1 MADDPMEE
9 FLARERAALG
19 QDAEQFQS
27 GPTSAVLS
35 PVASQSASDVAIL
48 PTLNPASPE
57 FTTPVSSSA
66 FPPASQTSPSSQAL
80 SPASQALSPASQALS
95 PASQALSPV
104 AHSTP
109 SQFDQEWQSTHRAEI
124 AERDAAS
131 DAKHADTVKEAQRA
145 IDAFYA
151 EYNERRD
158 RAIEENRAQ
167 QEIETQAATRG
178 TLWERVGKQIDMA
191 TKASNESPTGQRSLV
206 RDTARM
212 RDLLQDLK
220 RDADAP
226 GAKQKATAA

>member
-35 PVASQSASDVAIL
+35 PTVSEQASDVAIL
-48 PTLNPASPE
+48 PTLNPISPS
-57 FTTPVSSSA
+57 FTSVSSSA
-66 FPPASQTSPSSQAL
+66 FPSSQTSTPAPQAP

-95 PASQALSPV
+95 PPPA
-104 AHSTP
+104 
-109 SQFDQEWQSTHRAEI
+109 QFDQEWQSTHRAEI
-124 AERDAAS
+124 TSRDETSA
-131 DAKHADTVKEAQRA
+131 AKHADTVKEAQRA
-145 IDAFYA
+145 IDTFYA
-151 EYNERRD
+151 EYNERKD

-191 TKASNESPTGQRSLV
+191 TKASSEAQRSQV

-220 RDADAP
+220 RDANAP
-226 GAKQKATAA
+226 GVKQKTVI

>member
-35 PVASQSASDVAIL
+35 PTVSEQASDVAIL
-48 PTLNPASPE
+48 PTLNPISPS
-57 FTTPVSSSA
+57 FTSVSSSA
-66 FPPASQTSPSSQAL
+66 FPSSQTSTPAPQAP
-80 SPASQALSPASQALS
+80 SPASQALSPP
-95 PASQALSPV
+95 PA
-104 AHSTP
+104 
-109 SQFDQEWQSTHRAEI
+109 QFDQEWQSTHRAEI
-124 AERDAAS
+124 TSRDETSA
-131 DAKHADTVKEAQRA
+131 AKHADTVKEAQRA
-145 IDAFYA
+145 IDTFYA
-151 EYNERRD
+151 EYNERKD

-191 TKASNESPTGQRSLV
+191 TKASSEAQRSQV

-220 RDADAP
+220 RDANSP
-226 GAKQKATAA
+226 GVKQKTVI

>member
-35 PVASQSASDVAIL
+35 PTVSEQASDVAIL
-48 PTLNPASPE
+48 PTLNPISPS
-57 FTTPVSSSA
+57 FTSVSSSA
-66 FPPASQTSPSSQAL
+66 FPSSQTSTPAPQAL

-95 PASQALSPV
+95 PPPA
-104 AHSTP
+104 
-109 SQFDQEWQSTHRAEI
+109 QFDQEWQSTHRAEI
-124 AERDAAS
+124 TSRDETSA
-131 DAKHADTVKEAQRA
+131 AKHADTVKEAQRA
-145 IDAFYA
+145 IDTFYA
-151 EYNERRD
+151 EYNERKD

-191 TKASNESPTGQRSLV
+191 TKASSEAQRSQV

-220 RDADAP
+220 RDANAP
-226 GAKQKATAA
+226 GVKQKTVI

>member
-80 SPASQALSPASQALS
+80 SPASQALSPVS
-95 PASQALSPV
+95 
-104 AHSTP
+104 HSTP

-124 AERDAAS
+124 TERDAAS

-226 GAKQKATAA
+226 GAKQKAAAA

>member
-35 PVASQSASDVAIL
+35 PTVSEQASDVAIL
-48 PTLNPASPE
+48 PTLNPISPS
-57 FTTPVSSSA
+57 FTSVSSSA
-66 FPPASQTSPSSQAL
+66 FPSSQTSTPAPQAL
-80 SPASQALSPASQALS
+80 SPPPA
-95 PASQALSPV
+95 
-104 AHSTP
+104 
-109 SQFDQEWQSTHRAEI
+109 QFDQEWQSTHRAEI
-124 AERDAAS
+124 TSRDETSA
-131 DAKHADTVKEAQRA
+131 AKHADTVKEAQRA
-145 IDAFYA
+145 IDTFYA
-151 EYNERRD
+151 EYNERKD

-191 TKASNESPTGQRSLV
+191 TKASSEAQRSQV

-220 RDADAP
+220 RDANSP
-226 GAKQKATAA
+226 GVKQKTVI

>member
-35 PVASQSASDVAIL
+35 PTMSEQASDVAIL
-48 PTLNPASPE
+48 PTLNPISPS
-57 FTTPVSSSA
+57 FTSVSSSA
-66 FPPASQTSPSSQAL
+66 FPSSQTSTPAPQAP

-95 PASQALSPV
+95 PPPA
-104 AHSTP
+104 
-109 SQFDQEWQSTHRAEI
+109 QFDQEWQSTHRAEI
-124 AERDAAS
+124 TSRDETSA
-131 DAKHADTVKEAQRA
+131 AKHADTVKEAQRA
-145 IDAFYA
+145 IDTFYA
-151 EYNERRD
+151 EYNERKD

-191 TKASNESPTGQRSLV
+191 TKASSEAQRSQV

-220 RDADAP
+220 RDANSP
-226 GAKQKATAA
+226 GVKQKTVI

>member
-35 PVASQSASDVAIL
+35 PTMSEQASDVAIL
-48 PTLNPASPE
+48 PTLNPISPS
-57 FTTPVSSSA
+57 FTSVSSSA
-66 FPPASQTSPSSQAL
+66 FPSSQTSTPAPQALSPPSQAP
-80 SPASQALSPASQALS
+80 SPASQALSPPSQALS
-95 PASQALSPV
+95 P
-104 AHSTP
+104 TP
-109 SQFDQEWQSTHRAEI
+109 AQFDQEWQSTHRAEI
-124 AERDAAS
+124 TSRDETSA
-131 DAKHADTVKEAQRA
+131 AKHADTVKEAQRA
-145 IDAFYA
+145 IDTFYA
-151 EYNERRD
+151 EYNERKD

-167 QEIETQAATRG
+167 QEIEAQAATRG

-191 TKASNESPTGQRSLV
+191 TKASSEALRSQV

-220 RDADAP
+220 RDANAP
-226 GAKQKATAA
+226 GAKQKAV

>member
-35 PVASQSASDVAIL
+35 PTVSEQASDVAIL
-48 PTLNPASPE
+48 PTLNPTSPG
-57 FTTPVSSSA
+57 FTSVSSSA
-66 FPPASQTSPSSQAL
+66 FPTSQSSTPAPQAI
-80 SPASQALSPASQALS
+80 SPAPQATS
-95 PASQALSPV
+95 
-104 AHSTP
+104 P

-124 AERDAAS
+124 TSRDETSA
-131 DAKHADTVKEAQRA
+131 AKHADTVKEAQRA
-145 IDAFYA
+145 IDVFYT
-151 EYNERRD
+151 EYNERKD

-167 QEIETQAATRG
+167 QEIEMQAATRG

-191 TKASNESPTGQRSLV
+191 TKAANEAQRSQV
-206 RDTARM
+206 RDTTRM

-220 RDADAP
+220 RDENAP
-226 GAKQKATAA
+226 GAKKKTPVA

>member
-35 PVASQSASDVAIL
+35 PTMSEQASDVAIL
-48 PTLNPASPE
+48 PTLNPISPS
-57 FTTPVSSSA
+57 FTSVSSSA
-66 FPPASQTSPSSQAL
+66 FPSSQTSTPAPQAP

-95 PASQALSPV
+95 PPPA
-104 AHSTP
+104 
-109 SQFDQEWQSTHRAEI
+109 QFDQEWQSTHRAEI
-124 AERDAAS
+124 TSRDETSA
-131 DAKHADTVKEAQRA
+131 AKHADTVKEAQRA
-145 IDAFYA
+145 IDTFYA
-151 EYNERRD
+151 EYNERKD

-191 TKASNESPTGQRSLV
+191 TKASSEAQRSQV

-220 RDADAP
+220 RDASAP
-226 GAKQKATAA
+226 GVKQKTVI